1 MCFIANTINPPAR
14 FCHSLLLY
22 LLYYISSHLSI
33 SLSIHHLIIKA
44 FHSIFQALIHFGPNY
59 VDMGMYI
66 AN

>member
-1 MCFIANTINPPAR
+1 MHFIANTVNPPTR
-14 FCHSLLLY
+14 FCHSLLLN
-22 LLYYISSHLSI
+22 LLYYISSHVSI

-44 FHSIFQALIHFGPNY
+44 FHSKFQALIYFGANY